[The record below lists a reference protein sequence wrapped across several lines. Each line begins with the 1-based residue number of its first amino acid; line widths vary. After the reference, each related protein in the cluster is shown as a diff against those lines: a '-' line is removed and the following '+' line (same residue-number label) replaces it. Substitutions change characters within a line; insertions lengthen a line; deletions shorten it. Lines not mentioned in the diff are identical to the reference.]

1 MAAKK
6 TTATKTRARTPE
18 RPKIKTSHGA
28 PKVSPVKKKKPVA
41 LPKASTAAAS
51 KREAP
56 APRSKRSKA
65 PAAAPELSSASD
77 DSRQL
82 ATLIAVAALD
92 KKAIGLEILD
102 VSGRVDYADFLV
114 LMTGRSDRQ
123 VAALASGIEDSLRK
137 QGKKPISVE
146 GMPNATWVLMDF
158 GDVVVHVFQEE
169 ARGMYDIEGLWMD
182 ARRLPVPVEA

>member
-1 MAAKK
+1 LAAKK

-28 PKVSPVKKKKPVA
+28 PKVSPVKKKKAVARPVS
-41 LPKASTAAAS
+41 PSVASS
-51 KREAP
+51 KRESP

-65 PAAAPELSSASD
+65 PAAAPEVSRASD
-77 DSRQL
+77 DARQL

-146 GMPNATWVLMDF
+146 GMPHATWVLMDF

-182 ARRLPVPVEA
+182 ARRLPVPVET

>member
-1 MAAKK
+1 LAAKK

-28 PKVSPVKKKKPVA
+28 PKVSPVKKKKAVARPVS
-41 LPKASTAAAS
+41 PSVASS
-51 KREAP
+51 KREVS
-56 APRSKRSKA
+56 R
-65 PAAAPELSSASD
+65 ASD
-77 DSRQL
+77 DARQL

-146 GMPNATWVLMDF
+146 GMPHATWVLMDF

-182 ARRLPVPVEA
+182 ARRLPVPVET